1 MPTFPSNT
9 VHGLSADVYFKGVAV
24 RVLGDVTINIEPEVL
39 ELTANDEGAF
49 NPVDVFR
56 RGDSVTVGI
65 PVADTMGLD
74 TLSGVLLPFG
84 TLTVISGAVSGI
96 ALPKPVPGQSLL
108 SKAGELRLVARDGS
122 ATWVFPSGVCFALE
136 ELAMSEENQ
145 QVWAATFRCFNATI
159 SGGVVTPFYVLSGS
173 YTTGPV

>member
-9 VHGLSADVYFKGVAV
+9 VHGLSADVYFKGVPV
-24 RVLGDVTINIEPEVL
+24 RVFGDVTIAIEYSVL

-49 NPVDVFR
+49 NPVDVLR
-56 RGDSVTVGI
+56 RGDSVTVGV
-65 PVADTMGLD
+65 PVADALGLS

-84 TLTVISGAVSGI
+84 NFELVSGVLSGVT
-96 ALPKPVPGQSLL
+96 LPKPTPGQSYL
-108 SKAGELRLVARDGS
+108 SKAGELRLVSRDGT

-145 QVWAATFRCFNATI
+145 MVWLGSFRCFNATI
-159 SGGVVTPFYVLSGS
+159 SGGTVTPFYVLSGS
-173 YTTGPV
+173 VGGQ